1 MYNVIKAFTADET
14 LSSADMVVV
23 CVLSHGHDGIIVS
36 ADGLEISIEKDIL
49 RKFNNEY
56 CPALYKKPKLFLFQ
70 ACRGDNLERGVA
82 VDSPDSHPVHALQ
95 STDTS
100 TAEDANMMKEKRRTK
115 SFLDVST
122 SDMLI
127 VYATLPG
134 YVALRDTV
142 DGTYFVQSICKIFAE
157 SAKDTELSD
166 LIAMVGDDLRR
177 GTWNGLKEVCTYE
190 NRLFKKL
197 YFNPGIYLQHQQEQ
211 EQELQQEQQQYQV
224 KGGTS

>member
-1 MYNVIKAFTADET
+1 MYNVIKSFTADET
-14 LSSADMVVV
+14 LSEVDMVVV

-36 ADGLEISIEKDIL
+36 SDGLEISIERDIL

-56 CPALYKKPKLFLFQ
+56 CRSLYKKPKLFLFQ
-70 ACRGDNLERGVA
+70 ACRGDNLERGVP
-82 VDSPDSHPVHALQ
+82 VDSPDSHVATFGQ
-95 STDTS
+95 SAVSASAD
-100 TAEDANMMKEKRRTK
+100 EANLSKDNDLKK

-142 DGTYFVQSICKIFAE
+142 DGTYFVQSVCKIFAE
-157 SAKDTELSD
+157 YAKDTELSD

-197 YFNPGIYLQHQQEQ
+197 YFNPGIYLQ
-211 EQELQQEQQQYQV
+211 
-224 KGGTS
+224 K